1 MSVNGLMVS
10 IGLNYDRGIIMK
22 KVFKKL
28 TLIAVF
34 LRLFLLSS
42 QQSLSSVKAATVT
55 GYDEKLLTEQQNQE
69 MANNTDRGFR
79 LELNLNV
86 KTGKGLWANADKT
99 DSANAKCGSYIF

>member
-1 MSVNGLMVS
+1 MTE
-10 IGLNYDRGIIMK
+10 GIIMK

-34 LRLFLLSS
+34 LGLFLLQS
-42 QQSLSSVKAATVT
+42 QQSLSSVKAVAVT
-55 GYDEKLLTEQQNQE
+55 GYDEKPLTEQQNQE

-86 KTGKGLWANADKT
+86 KTGMDYGAMRIKQE
-99 DSANAKCGSYIF
+99 